1 VSSLFTSEN
10 TYSFL
15 SQLRKVIF
23 LFRSGDLTHHAT
35 AGAQLMAKCDSLP
48 HGQRAGSLQQGD
60 FAIAILQLIRTQ
72 DAGAGP
78 ASHMLQVP
86 EQIGPG
92 PPSPGESGLHQL
104 RRRPRA
110 TRTTST
116 CRFDLPLNTRFRPMH
131 PPKEYP
137 SRPRRARTSSAPA
150 MQPFGNEIEESA
162 RPRCRS
168 CREGNCYPRRGASLL
183 QASDRT
189 SPYVTPRC
197 PLRPSAN
204 STV

>member
-86 EQIGPG
+86 EQIGRV
-92 PPSPGESGLHQL
+92 HH
-104 RRRPRA
+104 
-110 TRTTST
+110 
-116 CRFDLPLNTRFRPMH
+116 PLVKAVCINCAADPAQPAPH
-131 PPKEYP
+131 
-137 SRPRRARTSSAPA
+137 RRA
-150 MQPFGNEIEESA
+150 
-162 RPRCRS
+162 
-168 CREGNCYPRRGASLL
+168 
-183 QASDRT
+183 D
-189 SPYVTPRC
+189 
-197 PLRPSAN
+197 
-204 STV
+204 STFR